1 MPSYLSYMRQVMDA
15 DEEITW
21 ITVKGNHIPIKKGEN
36 KEDAIKSF
44 FESKKSGEKSSQ
56 TSESKQ
62 SKATTPEKA
71 KSASGVNSKPYKDMM
86 ARAKKS
92 KENKSIT
99 VDSVLKDAVALGKFS
114 EKDITTR
121 ANLAAKYSDAR
132 RERGNDGKLHQIDT
146 LVKHT
151 TGGHWEDGEY
161 VGYTWKPERVKIQDA
176 ILDKQFAKWKSALP
190 AKGEKPKLVIL
201 GGRGGSGKSQFTD
214 GSLGEDSYDGNK
226 FIVIDPDAYKEELPE
241 YKELVDKGS
250 EYGGLNAWEV
260 HEESS
265 DMKKMALKRALG
277 LGVNVVLDGTLAKYN
292 STKKIIDQFKAA
304 GYDIEGAYM
313 HLPREK
319 SAVRGV
325 SRGMR
330 VNPKTG
336 KRSGRWVPIEMLIG
350 MVDNEENFEKL
361 MPYFSKWSI
370 YDNDVPMGEKPK
382 LVAKGGK

>member
-15 DEEITW
+15 DDEITW

-56 TSESKQ
+56 KSESKQ

-114 EKDITTR
+114 EKDIRTR
-121 ANLAAKYSDAR
+121 ADLANRYLDKHVVK
-132 RERGNDGKLHQIDT
+132 GNDGVSHPVDT

-161 VGYTWKPERVKIQDA
+161 VGYTWKPERIKVQDA
-176 ILDKQFAKWKSALP
+176 ILDKQFSKWESALP
-190 AKGEKPKLVIL
+190 PKGEKPKLVIL
-201 GGRGGSGKSQFTD
+201 GGRGGSGKSHFTD
-214 GSLGEDSYDGNK
+214 GGLGADSYDKNK

-265 DMKKMALKRALG
+265 AMKKMALKRALG
-277 LGVNVVLDGTLAKYN
+277 LGVNVVLDGTLAKYG
-292 STKKIIDQFKAA
+292 SAKKVVDQFKAA

-319 SAVRGV
+319 SAVRGI

-330 VNPKTG
+330 INKATG
-336 KRSGRWVPIEMLIG
+336 KASGRWVPIDMLIG

-361 MPYFSKWSI
+361 IPDFKKWSI
-370 YDNDVPMGEKPK
+370 YDNDVPMGEMPK
-382 LVAKGGK
+382 LVAKGGA

>member
-1 MPSYLSYMRQVMDA
+1 MPSYTTYLHQVMDA

-21 ITVKGNHIPIKKGEN
+21 ITVKGNHIPIKKGQS
-36 KEDAIKSF
+36 KEDAVKSF

-56 TSESKQ
+56 KSESKQ

-99 VDSVLKDAVALGKFS
+99 VESVINDAIKTGKFS
-114 EKDITTR
+114 QEDITERVKLYETYIR
-121 ANLAAKYSDAR
+121 KHSANDR
-132 RERGNDGKLHQIDT
+132 PIDT
-146 LVKHT
+146 VVKHT

-161 VGYTWKPERVKIQDA
+161 VGYTWKPGRVKIQKT
-176 ILDKQFAKWKSALP
+176 ILDKQFANWESALP

-201 GGRGGSGKSQFTD
+201 GGRGGSGKSHFTD
-214 GSLGEDSYDGNK
+214 GGLGEDSYDGNK
-226 FIVIDPDAYKEELPE
+226 FIIIDPDAYKEQLPE

-250 EYGGLNAWEV
+250 DYGGLNAWEV

-265 DMKKMALKRALG
+265 FMKKVALDRALN
-277 LGVNVVLDGTLAKYN
+277 LGVNVVLDGTLNKYGSAK
-292 STKKIIDQFKAA
+292 KVVDQFRAA
-304 GYDIEGAYM
+304 GYDVEGAYM
-313 HLPREK
+313 GLPREK
-319 SAVRGV
+319 SAVRGIN
-325 SRGMR
+325 RGMR
-330 VNPKTG
+330 INPKTG
-336 KRSGRWVPIEMLIG
+336 KRSGRFVPVNVLTG

-361 MPYFSKWSI
+361 IPEFSKWSI